1 MDIILEKPGILN
13 ENSFSIRISWRE
25 IMNRIVLVGRIT
37 KKPEIK
43 ALDENSKVFTRIML
57 AVDRPY
63 KTASGEKQVDFIPI
77 VLWGKKAEIVCEYL
91 DKNSMISVTGRLQT
105 RVFENHEGQ
114 RKFISE
120 VIADEFQFMSYKK
133 QNESIG

>member
-1 MDIILEKPGILN
+1 
-13 ENSFSIRISWRE
+13 
-25 IMNRIVLVGRIT
+25 MNRIVLVGRIT